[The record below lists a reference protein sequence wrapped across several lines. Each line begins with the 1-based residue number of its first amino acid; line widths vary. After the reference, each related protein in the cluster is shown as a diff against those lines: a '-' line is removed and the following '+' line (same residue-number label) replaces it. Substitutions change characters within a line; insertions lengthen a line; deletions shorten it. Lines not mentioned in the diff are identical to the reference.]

1 MSDPGQVTSVP
12 SAAGLVPIE
21 PDKAH
26 ARTVLTG
33 DGVRFVVLAIA
44 AGSGLKEHRTPK
56 HPLLMQALDGEVR
69 VTVAGADT
77 LLRPGDFLHL
87 DAGVPHAVHA
97 DVDSHL
103 GLLLLNSA
111 AAAG

>member
-1 MSDPGQVTSVP
+1 MSEPGQVTGVP
-12 SAAGLVPIE
+12 SAAAVVPIE

-26 ARTVLTG
+26 ARTVLTA

-69 VTVAGADT
+69 VTVAGEDT
-77 LLRPGDFLHL
+77 VLRPGDFLHL

-103 GLLLLNSA
+103 GLFLLTA
-111 AAAG
+111 AAD

>member
-1 MSDPGQVTSVP
+1 MSDPGRVTSVS
-12 SAAGLVPIE
+12 SASGLVSIE

-69 VTVAGADT
+69 VSVAGEDT

-87 DAGVPHAVHA
+87 AAGVPHAVHA

-103 GLLLLNSA
+103 GLFLLTSA
-111 AAAG
+111 AG